1 MIMLA
6 LLHRSEHV
14 WEVKSMWILKKEYA
28 LVIQILHVKMLW
40 FFPLWSL
47 RCNVRMNEFQIFNQA
62 KQLQD
67 YSKKK
72 LIWVKK

>member
-1 MIMLA
+1 ML
-6 LLHRSEHV
+6 
-14 WEVKSMWILKKEYA
+14 
-28 LVIQILHVKMLW
+28 

-72 LIWVKK
+72 INLDEKIKEKQGRGTRLST